1 MPSVS
6 TNRHSVIFFQVCVY
20 VGNEDK
26 RPTHSQYYRPDLIV
40 SRPEIEKSPS
50 TKRYAI
56 EIKYPSHT
64 KLT

>member
-1 MPSVS
+1 MNEKNALS
-6 TNRHSVIFFQVCVY
+6 NKN

-40 SRPEIEKSPS
+40 SRPEIEKRKTAPAQKNY
-50 TKRYAI
+50 TI